1 VNLLKDAGVIAGAV
15 KVKEDWGSSH
25 WIKSKVN
32 TIDGI
37 AVAIV
42 IVLLVL
48 LFVNKW

>member
-1 VNLLKDAGVIAGAV
+1 LIVCSREARRIAVNIARREARG
-15 KVKEDWGSSH
+15 GRGLGPL
-25 WIKSKVN
+25 N

-37 AVAIV
+37 AAVIV